1 MEAVLRSHSE
11 SVAGTQNRLDSKF
24 GPTSL
29 SSPELLKPPW
39 LRQDGP
45 GAWHLPDTQWGSGGL
60 SCAERGQDS
69 KKQGRTVHHPSVT
82 HSPPLSTPGCGSPWG
97 RCPPLPQT
105 VPRALLQLR
114 SLWTWINPSS
124 GFRLQML
131 CSAASQAGLFPA
143 ASRRRDLPG
152 VDGAAGPGPWEVRPG
167 RGAAPSLGAVNT
179 YPHVRGAILT
189 YPHVGTAEPLQAT
202 DLALGP
208 RGLLGRV
215 PALLTEDWPGEEC
228 HLSHPWAPLPG
239 FMFSSASI

>member
-1 MEAVLRSHSE
+1 MGEALLRSCSE
-11 SVAGTQNRLDSKF
+11 SVAANSTLT
-24 GPTSL
+24 PLPAAEPLHPL
-29 SSPELLKPPW
+29 SW
-39 LRQDGP
+39 GMTGP
-45 GAWHLPDTQWGSGGL
+45 GAWHLLVTQWGSGGL

-131 CSAASQAGLFPA
+131 CSAASQAGLSPA

-167 RGAAPSLGAVNT
+167 PRTGAGRELP
-179 YPHVRGAILT
+179 
-189 YPHVGTAEPLQAT
+189 PLELVT
-202 DLALGP
+202 L
-208 RGLLGRV
+208 V
-215 PALLTEDWPGEEC
+215 P
-228 HLSHPWAPLPG
+228 
-239 FMFSSASI
+239 M